1 MDQKFLMEP
10 EIFLDTDC
18 FRTQSFLGLKIFL
31 DPKFF
36 RPKICQTQNFFRSN
50 FWTQK
55 FVGPTIFGSKI
66 FQPPNSF
73 EHQLFISPTNIFLPK
88 FFSTPKF
95 LDFFLPKVRDL
106 VTCRRPLDVDVG
118 LSLSKLN
125 TLDSNLVLFIY
136 CPS

>member
-31 DPKFF
+31 DP
-36 RPKICQTQNFFRSN
+36 
-50 FWTQK
+50 K

-125 TLDSNLVLFIY
+125 TLDSNLVKFTAKLAN
-136 CPS
+136 PNHVSQSK